1 MAAIVTGISH
11 NADAVG
17 QNCINDAHFIQELRR
32 LKELRSFLIHEAI
45 SVSTADSIP
54 VSLGR
59 LNQLQYGS
67 GGRAP
72 TPEEWAEVELHTQT
86 LFGRLNEPLRKRFML
101 GQIPTWMA
109 ALALILA
116 VIAVA
121 ALIGSAV
128 TFHLTINSATVGI
141 DTLPWYLAWLMCLG
155 ALGSVAYIG
164 MNALSVQ
171 EDITF
176 DLTNRRLMLLRITL
190 GALFGLVLT
199 LPFGFAQF
207 IEFIR
212 FILNGPPE
220 GGVDAGKLTV
230 QAVLLLLPF
239 ILGFST
245 SLVIMA
251 LNRLMDAVQAFF
263 GRSDAGVRTESS
275 SRSSHVGH

>member
-1 MAAIVTGISH
+1 
-11 NADAVG
+11 
-17 QNCINDAHFIQELRR
+17 
-32 LKELRSFLIHEAI
+32 
-45 SVSTADSIP
+45 
-54 VSLGR
+54 
-59 LNQLQYGS
+59 LQYS
-67 GGRAP
+67 PEGRPP
-72 TPEEWAEVELHTQT
+72 TQEEWAEVELHTQT
-86 LFGRLNEPLRKRFML
+86 LFRLLNDPLRKRFML
-101 GQIPTWMA
+101 GQIPMWMA
-109 ALALILA
+109 TLALILA

-128 TFHLTINSATVGI
+128 TFHLTSGSATVGI
-141 DTLPWYLAWLMCLG
+141 DTLPCYLIWLTSLG

-176 DLTNRRLMLLRITL
+176 DPTNRRLMVLRITL

-220 GGVDAGKLTV
+220 GGADSGKLTV
-230 QAVLLLLPF
+230 QAALLLLPF

-245 SLVIMA
+245 SLVIMI
-251 LNRLMDAVQAFF
+251 LNRLVDAVQAFF
-263 GRSDAGVRTESS
+263 GKSEAGLRTESS
-275 SRSSHVGH
+275 PRSSHVGQ